1 MSGKAADA
9 LRGKV
14 KRATLAEVANAVGL
28 AKPTVSRALNDYPDI
43 SEETK
48 RRVRETAAALGYVAS
63 SRARQLQKGST
74 DAIGLVI
81 SSASVGLQSAYQSE
95 FTSALAAA
103 LDGHGLDLLLHSV
116 ADPVSEIDTY
126 NRLFQQGKVDGFV
139 LMRTR
144 CDDERIRFLTERGV
158 PFVTQGRT
166 DQSANHAWIDIDS
179 QQAFSDA
186 VEFLASKGHQRIAM
200 IAGDETIYSSTLR
213 NAGYRQGLEK
223 AGIALDPD
231 LIFSGDFSAA
241 SGRVGLK
248 RVMDA
253 AAGVTAILCAN
264 DATAMGAISQAVE
277 LGIDV
282 PSQLSVM
289 GYDGVRM
296 AEMFSPPLTTL
307 SHSAAECGERIASM
321 IVGLV
326 GGDAPTD
333 HQILLPAQIIERRS
347 TGMAANV

>member
-1 MSGKAADA
+1 MSGKAADTH
-9 LRGKV
+9 RGKV

-28 AKPTVSRALNDYPDI
+28 AKTTVSRALNDYPDI

-48 RRVRETAAALGYVAS
+48 RRVRETAGSLGYVAS

-81 SSASVGLQSAYQSE
+81 SAAAVGLQSAYQSE
-95 FTSALAAA
+95 FTAALAAA

-116 ADPVSEIDTY
+116 TDPVSEIDTY

-166 DQSANHAWIDIDS
+166 DQSADHAWIDIDS

-186 VEFLASKGHQRIAM
+186 VEFLAGKGHRRIAM

-213 NAGYRQGLEK
+213 EAGYRQGLEK
-223 AGIALDPD
+223 AGIAVDPD
-231 LIFSGDFSAA
+231 LIFPGDFSAA
-241 SGRVGLK
+241 SGRVGVK
-248 RVMDA
+248 RVIDS

-277 LGIDV
+277 LGVEV

-326 GGDAPTD
+326 GGDALTD
-333 HQILLPAQIIERRS
+333 HQVLLPAQIIERRS
-347 TGMAANV
+347 TGVAANV

>member
-1 MSGKAADA
+1 M
-9 LRGKV
+9 
-14 KRATLAEVANAVGL
+14 
-28 AKPTVSRALNDYPDI
+28 
-43 SEETK
+43 
-48 RRVRETAAALGYVAS
+48 
-63 SRARQLQKGST
+63 
-74 DAIGLVI
+74 
-81 SSASVGLQSAYQSE
+81 
-95 FTSALAAA
+95 
-103 LDGHGLDLLLHSV
+103 
-116 ADPVSEIDTY
+116 
-126 NRLFQQGKVDGFV
+126 
-139 LMRTR
+139 
-144 CDDERIRFLTERGV
+144 
-158 PFVTQGRT
+158 
-166 DQSANHAWIDIDS
+166 
-179 QQAFSDA
+179 
-186 VEFLASKGHQRIAM
+186 
-200 IAGDETIYSSTLR
+200 
-213 NAGYRQGLEK
+213 
-223 AGIALDPD
+223 
-231 LIFSGDFSAA
+231 
-241 SGRVGLK
+241 GLK